1 MTEAE
6 TKAEMNF
13 DNCDEVEATF
23 VDDDSPDITDELV
36 YDEHQWPKENP
47 NGYSFKG
54 KKRIFLKVV
63 ENFKVLMKK
72 GNEKVLG
79 NVSFKVLDSRKV
91 PHGMEHEV
99 ELSKDKERGVAI
111 LKIFG
116 PSAKKGCTLMI
127 NKSKK
132 FDVKFVEILAFE
144 VVKQLLDRFGTG
156 DGWINL
162 LKAVPKGP
170 IKDSSNKKSHFC
182 HFCNNGF
189 CNLKNLKV
197 HIEKYHQVVLNFTCD
212 NCEFVSNN
220 EADLKK
226 HDAEKHTASPDSD
239 DHTDKEE
246 SMETDLP
253 TDDCKD
259 TNKRERNKSVSN
271 SPSPPSKKSSVEVS
285 SLQDEVV
292 AMAKLNLNEETVTSL
307 NDKVAQLEKVLE
319 KLENN
324 HANVLNEYA
333 VMKLEKEKL
342 KKEIS
347 MERKEFKK
355 VKEENAKLNL
365 EIGKI
370 QNEKDKNDAESMA
383 KMKLKKIKDNTK
395 LFNRIIESK
404 INIGELKDI
413 NISKYIEK
421 EECDDGEAN
430 VGSTGFGSLN
440 NLILNKKLGGKRI
453 SPQENPALRKKN
465 EERKQSKMFKCPQ
478 CDFLSQNETYFN
490 EHVSK
495 VHANQPT
502 CPFCFKAMDSYT
514 AVRKHCETNHT
525 EVNNQ
530 SKFKKRDGM
539 KKPCRFFRNG
549 TGQCSPPSGVCDYD
563 HSIIPDSE
571 RELCHHK
578 RACSY
583 KPRCIFFHPEGQE
596 NEEWKQMR
604 NPSKI
609 CHYSL
614 NGGTC
619 MRSVCNFFHP
629 ASINEEVELPAWRNT
644 SVFHPE
650 TLKKPPLL
658 VQRKEEFRTA
668 MDSLNKIPNLS
679 PRISVIVKNPKKQV
693 DQMKVLSQ
701 SLHVIKLN

>member
-1 MTEAE
+1 
-6 TKAEMNF
+6 
-13 DNCDEVEATF
+13 
-23 VDDDSPDITDELV
+23 
-36 YDEHQWPKENP
+36 
-47 NGYSFKG
+47 
-54 KKRIFLKVV
+54 
-63 ENFKVLMKK
+63 
-72 GNEKVLG
+72 
-79 NVSFKVLDSRKV
+79 
-91 PHGMEHEV
+91 
-99 ELSKDKERGVAI
+99 
-111 LKIFG
+111 
-116 PSAKKGCTLMI
+116 
-127 NKSKK
+127 
-132 FDVKFVEILAFE
+132 
-144 VVKQLLDRFGTG
+144 
-156 DGWINL
+156 
-162 LKAVPKGP
+162 
-170 IKDSSNKKSHFC
+170 
-182 HFCNNGF
+182 
-189 CNLKNLKV
+189 
-197 HIEKYHQVVLNFTCD
+197 
-212 NCEFVSNN
+212 
-220 EADLKK
+220 
-226 HDAEKHTASPDSD
+226 
-239 DHTDKEE
+239 
-246 SMETDLP
+246 
-253 TDDCKD
+253 
-259 TNKRERNKSVSN
+259 
-271 SPSPPSKKSSVEVS
+271 
-285 SLQDEVV
+285 
-292 AMAKLNLNEETVTSL
+292 
-307 NDKVAQLEKVLE
+307 
-319 KLENN
+319 
-324 HANVLNEYA
+324 
-333 VMKLEKEKL
+333 
-342 KKEIS
+342 
-347 MERKEFKK
+347 
-355 VKEENAKLNL
+355 
-365 EIGKI
+365 
-370 QNEKDKNDAESMA
+370 MA